1 MMRVIAGKAR
11 RLKLVTIE
19 GNDTRPTTDRVKE
32 TLFNILQPDLPGCR
46 FLDLFA
52 GSGAIGIEA
61 LSRGAREAV
70 LVEQDAQALRCIRQN
85 LEHTRLTADARVMAA
100 DVLTAIDTLAA
111 EGRRF
116 DLIFLDPPYEKGWE
130 QRAAD
135 KLRDS
140 GLLAD
145 GGRLV
150 IESAACTPIEPDG
163 WRIVKEKLQKVTKF
177 TFLEKMR

>member
-1 MMRVIAGKAR
+1 MRVIAGSAKGR
-11 RLKLVTIE
+11 KLAAPE
-19 GNDTRPTTDRVKE
+19 GMATRPTTDRFKE
-32 TLFNILQPDLPGCR
+32 MLFDVLQFEIVGTR
-46 FLDLFA
+46 FLDLFS

-130 QRAAD
+130 QRVAD